1 MQPLGGGDKTSM
13 QPFKVTLEE
22 AKKFATV
29 WNYKGLAMPL
39 DDVHCEFAKDF
50 SNVVLR
56 SFVEQMMAQAAA
68 AKKAAEVASKPLV
81 TLEG

>member
-1 MQPLGGGDKTSM
+1 M

-22 AKKFATV
+22 AQGFSKV

-50 SNVVLR
+50 ANVVLR
-56 SFVEQMMAQAAA
+56 SFVEQMMANAKAAKEAAA
-68 AKKAAEVASKPLV
+68 VAAKPLV
-81 TLEG
+81 SLE